1 MRRIKLFFSFFF
13 FFHFHIVL
21 WNDQSNRIRINEA
34 RRKLSKF
41 TSMIYK
47 IKICVIHDLLYF
59 YIVYKFICCLLP
71 SSRHLRRTLIPFY
84 YFTSNN
90 LNYISLHDWIQYLQ
104 CIYIYVHFKYG
115 RRDRREIQLQ
125 KKKIEIDVVS
135 FARYLQPLFRSYAN
149 RRHLRAAFKF
159 APSGLILRKRAG
171 LTNDEGLHTKRSIP
185 PFLRAILLL
194 SAIPIRSLFL
204 LFFPPPP
211 CFHPFRSLRLPPNEF
226 HLKFLTRTVK
236 SSRYTL

>member
-1 MRRIKLFFSFFF
+1 MTEYNTCS
-13 FFHFHIVL
+13 V
-21 WNDQSNRIRINEA
+21 
-34 RRKLSKF
+34 
-41 TSMIYK
+41 
-47 IKICVIHDLLYF
+47 
-59 YIVYKFICCLLP
+59 
-71 SSRHLRRTLIPFY
+71 
-84 YFTSNN
+84 
-90 LNYISLHDWIQYLQ
+90 
-104 CIYIYVHFKYG
+104 YIYVHFKYG
-115 RRDRREIQLQ
+115 RRDRREIRLQ

-149 RRHLRAAFKF
+149 HRHLRAAFKF

>member
-1 MRRIKLFFSFFF
+1 
-13 FFHFHIVL
+13 
-21 WNDQSNRIRINEA
+21 
-34 RRKLSKF
+34 
-41 TSMIYK
+41 MI
-47 IKICVIHDLLYF
+47 YF
-59 YIVYKFICCLLP
+59 YIVYKFICRLLP
-71 SSRHLRRTLIPFY
+71 SSRHLRRTFIPFY

-104 CIYIYVHFKYG
+104 CIYIYICVCVHFKYG
-115 RRDRREIQLQ
+115 RRDRREIPLQ
-125 KKKIEIDVVS
+125 KRKIEIDVVS

-194 SAIPIRSLFL
+194 SAIPIRSRSLFL
-204 LFFPPPP
+204 LFFPPYPVLP
-211 CFHPFRSLRLPPNEF
+211 SFPFSSLWTNF
-226 HLKFLTRTVK
+226 I
-236 SSRYTL
+236 

>member
-1 MRRIKLFFSFFF
+1 MTEYNTCS
-13 FFHFHIVL
+13 V
-21 WNDQSNRIRINEA
+21 
-34 RRKLSKF
+34 
-41 TSMIYK
+41 
-47 IKICVIHDLLYF
+47 
-59 YIVYKFICCLLP
+59 
-71 SSRHLRRTLIPFY
+71 
-84 YFTSNN
+84 
-90 LNYISLHDWIQYLQ
+90 
-104 CIYIYVHFKYG
+104 YIYVHFKYG
-115 RRDRREIQLQ
+115 RRDRREIRLQ

-149 RRHLRAAFKF
+149 HRHLRAAFKF

-211 CFHPFRSLRLPPNEF
+211 PLRPVLPSFPFSSLTSERISFKILNQNREIIALHIVNNN
-226 HLKFLTRTVK
+226 HL
-236 SSRYTL
+236 SDS